1 MTLLLERAYARIVQ
15 LPEPEQDRIAL
26 KLLEELE
33 HEEHAPRLFHVGSP
47 RLVYPEDAAHL
58 VKEVVIEEDD
68 ESLRSCSLFASC
80 ACGRGALDLA
90 R

>member
-33 HEEHAPRLFHVGSP
+33 HEAHAPRLFRVGSP
-47 RLVYPEDAAHL
+47 RLVYPEDAARL

-68 ESLRSCSLFASC
+68 EPLR
-80 ACGRGALDLA
+80 
-90 R
+90 